1 MEFNRAKKP
10 MLEGS
15 AWTGHLNLSS
25 LSLFSFSELNKA
37 LDTNEYNWWRLF
49 ICLPQE
55 LQTRSDLPSACN
67 ILFAR
72 TTSNEPPHLLWGL
85 KHVLGTNRIPLRT
98 KLVTQTKR
106 VSAWP
111 VINELC
117 FPERHF
123 SANGIFLCLSEVQ
136 MKFYKRSLQ
145 ALLSSAS
152 CGFAARSRV
161 LARLA
166 SLTQIGELARR
177 LYSLKYLPYF
187 KN

>member
-1 MEFNRAKKP
+1 

-55 LQTRSDLPSACN
+55 LQTQSDLPSACN

-72 TTSNEPPHLLWGL
+72 TKSNEPPHLLWGL

-111 VINELC
+111 VINQLC
-117 FPERHF
+117 FPECHF
-123 SANGIFLCLSEVQ
+123 SANGIFLRLSEVQ
-136 MKFYKRSLQ
+136 MKFYKRSLHPFLC
-145 ALLSSAS
+145 LLRLCRS
-152 CGFAARSRV
+152 FARSRETRFAHPNRRACSQAILPQV
-161 LARLA
+161 LAL
-166 SLTQIGELARR
+166 L
-177 LYSLKYLPYF
+177 
-187 KN
+187 